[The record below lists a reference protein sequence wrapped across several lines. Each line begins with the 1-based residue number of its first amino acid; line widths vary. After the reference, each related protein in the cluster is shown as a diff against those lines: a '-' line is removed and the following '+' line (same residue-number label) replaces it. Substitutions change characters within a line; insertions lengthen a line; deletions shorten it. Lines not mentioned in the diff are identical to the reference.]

1 MGRNST
7 GLGTSWESALTL
19 GFFCLR
25 ACLCIVRRGLLISSE
40 VTTRAD
46 LQFWQSQKLPRVWE
60 CQERGRRSEETKEKT
75 VEAKGSRVM
84 SGGGVKKRATTAE
97 HSPPQFHSSGTHVS
111 LFAHR
116 RAFVIL
122 ERALPRQSRKHPRV
136 RSSQR
141 MEMWRGVFLRT
152 THLSCKG

>member
-1 MGRNST
+1 MV
-7 GLGTSWESALTL
+7 
-19 GFFCLR
+19 FCL
-25 ACLCIVRRGLLISSE
+25 LSSC
-40 VTTRAD
+40 VFLSFDARSSRSTDINAD
-46 LQFWQSQKLPRVWE
+46 LEFWPSQKHPRARE
-60 CQERGRRSEETKEKT
+60 CQEGGKERTEGGRRSEETKEKT
-75 VEAKGSRVM
+75 VEAKESRVM

-116 RAFVIL
+116 RAFMIL

>member
-1 MGRNST
+1 MV
-7 GLGTSWESALTL
+7 
-19 GFFCLR
+19 FCL
-25 ACLCIVRRGLLISSE
+25 LSSCVFLSFDARSSRSTDRYQ

-46 LQFWQSQKLPRVWE
+46 LEFWSSQKHPRARE
-60 CQERGRRSEETKEKT
+60 CQEGGKESSGGREEERGNEGKNGRGEGISSDERWWREKT
-75 VEAKGSRVM
+75 RDHRGAQPSAVSFIWD
-84 SGGGVKKRATTAE
+84 S
-97 HSPPQFHSSGTHVS
+97 FHVS

>member
-1 MGRNST
+1 
-7 GLGTSWESALTL
+7 
-19 GFFCLR
+19 
-25 ACLCIVRRGLLISSE
+25 
-40 VTTRAD
+40 
-46 LQFWQSQKLPRVWE
+46 
-60 CQERGRRSEETKEKT
+60 
-75 VEAKGSRVM
+75 M

>member
-1 MGRNST
+1 MVFCFVFIVSFYRST
-7 GLGTSWESALTL
+7 RVRC
-19 GFFCLR
+19 GFH
-25 ACLCIVRRGLLISSE
+25 GDWYQ
-40 VTTRAD
+40 VTMRAD
-46 LQFWQSQKLPRVWE
+46 LEFWPSQKLPRVWE
-60 CQERGRRSEETKEKT
+60 CQEGGKEGTGGRKEERGNEGKNGRGEGISSDERWW
-75 VEAKGSRVM
+75 RD
-84 SGGGVKKRATTAE
+84 KRATTAE
-97 HSPPQFHSSGTHVS
+97 HSPPQFHSSGTHVL

-116 RAFVIL
+116 RAFMIL

>member
-1 MGRNST
+1 MV
-7 GLGTSWESALTL
+7 
-19 GFFCLR
+19 FCL
-25 ACLCIVRRGLLISSE
+25 LSSCVFLSFDARSSRSTDRYQ

-46 LQFWQSQKLPRVWE
+46 LEFWLSKRPACAGMPGGRE
-60 CQERGRRSEETKEKT
+60 GKNGREGGRRSEETKEKT
-75 VEAKGSRVM
+75 VEAKESRVM